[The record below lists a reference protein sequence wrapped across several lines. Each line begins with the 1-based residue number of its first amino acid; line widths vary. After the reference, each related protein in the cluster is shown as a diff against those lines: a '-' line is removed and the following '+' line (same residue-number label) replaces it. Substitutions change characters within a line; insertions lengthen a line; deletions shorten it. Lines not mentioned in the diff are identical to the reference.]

1 MKVNKLYPIA
11 ASALLFFACE
21 QDNAGRISDI
31 PELEGYWKLHQHM
44 WTPSDTEALDGA
56 VKTEQNGKLVTF
68 TYNDSTTATGLISHN
83 SIRMSSEFFSIS
95 NFTIVTP
102 DSLVAMSSMN
112 KSAEYSLQKINLNG
126 NWK

>member
-56 VKTEQNGKLVTF
+56 VKTEQNGKLISF
-68 TYNDSTTATGLISHN
+68 TYNDSTTATGIVSN
-83 SIRMSSEFFSIS
+83 NTIRMSSDFLEI
-95 NFTIVTP
+95 NTFTIVTP
-102 DSLVAMSSMN
+102 DSLVSTST
-112 KSAEYSLQKINLNG
+112 
-126 NWK
+126 